1 MDEKAA
7 GDEHREWR
15 RGSQNR
21 GDDRVVWWLQPRFF
35 SFSLSPGDH
44 PMLSS
49 RSFKR
54 GRLCQSSQIRKTEVG
69 ERLYLA
75 WR

>member
-1 MDEKAA
+1 MT
-7 GDEHREWR
+7 GWSGGCGHI
-15 RGSQNR
+15 
-21 GDDRVVWWLQPRFF
+21 FF
-35 SFSLSPGDH
+35 CYSLSPGDH

-54 GRLCQSSQIRKTEVG
+54 ERLCQSSQIRKTEVG

-75 WR
+75 WRKRRALWEVRIGKRDS